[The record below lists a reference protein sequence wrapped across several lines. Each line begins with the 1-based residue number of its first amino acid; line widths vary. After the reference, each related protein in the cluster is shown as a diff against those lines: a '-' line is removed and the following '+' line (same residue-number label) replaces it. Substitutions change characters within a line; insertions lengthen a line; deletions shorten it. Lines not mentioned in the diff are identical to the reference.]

1 VRLPSLRRGP
11 PTVSAMGV
19 LDAVADP
26 VRLRVVRHLARH
38 DSATLGELADAAGVH
53 LNTIRAHVASLEEAE
68 VLVSTQKPASGPGR
82 PATEYRLADGWGLS
96 STDFLELAG
105 LLAAALVRSRPDTE
119 ALRAT
124 GADWGRYL
132 VGRPGRHDVATQ
144 VPLALERLGFHAD
157 VAGETVRITGCP
169 CTAVSPDHPE
179 VVCALAS
186 GLVDGVLAASGSDVR
201 VAHHDAN
208 PEARRCTLLLTK
220 VAGTA
225 PGAAEPAES
234 R

>member
-1 VRLPSLRRGP
+1 
-11 PTVSAMGV
+11 MGV

-26 VRLRVVRHLARH
+26 VRLRIVRHLARH

-53 LNTIRAHVASLEEAE
+53 LNTVRAHVAALEEAA
-68 VLVSTQKPASGPGR
+68 VLDSTQKPATGPGR

-105 LLAAALVRSRPDTE
+105 LLAAALVRTHPDAE

-144 VPLALERLGFHAD
+144 VPRALERLGFHAD
-157 VAGETVRITGCP
+157 VAGETVHISGCP
-169 CTAVSPDHPE
+169 CAVVSPDHPE
-179 VVCALAS
+179 VVCALAT

-201 VAHHDAN
+201 VVEHDAH
-208 PEARRCTLLLTK
+208 PDHRRCTLRLTRS
-220 VAGTA
+220 
-225 PGAAEPAES
+225 PG
-234 R
+234 